1 MKAYNMKSLLAA
13 VLLLASINGLQ
24 AQAPVV
30 RAAPADIS
38 QRLARIEQQ
47 LQNQGLLN
55 MLQQLESIQAE
66 LSQIRGELEVQRRDI
81 EELNK
86 RQRAMY
92 TDLDQR
98 LQGTGQPPATDLT
111 MTTDPGTAG
120 TPPLQTLAPIYE
132 SSDQGA
138 APSSETT
145 LNIQMLPATPA
156 TQSNSD
162 IDTRVTTD
170 SQTTPASEPS
180 AIAPQQA
187 VVETPASGTP
197 ITGSPAPT
205 LAPGMETGADPAQMQ
220 AEYDRAFNLLK
231 SLQYEMAIQ
240 EFIVFLNKYPTGN
253 FSDNAQYWLGEAYY
267 MIRQFEQALQEYNKL
282 VVNFPHSQKYTHAL
296 LKIGYCYHE
305 LGRIDEA
312 RKYLQALTRQYP
324 GETASRLAEERL
336 KSIALT
342 EQQTSTPPQN

>member
-1 MKAYNMKSLLAA
+1 MKAYRLKFHVAAILL
-13 VLLLASINGLQ
+13 SIVSVTVVQ

-30 RAAPADIS
+30 RATPADIS

-47 LQNQGLLN
+47 LQNQGLLD
-55 MLQQLESIQAE
+55 MLQQLESIQVE
-66 LSQIRGELEVQRRDI
+66 LSQLRGELEVQKHDI

-86 RQRAMY
+86 RQRTLY

-98 LQGTGQPPATDLT
+98 LQGMEPATATDLT
-111 MTTDPGTAG
+111 MTTDPGDTG
-120 TPPLQTLAPIYE
+120 SPPLQTLAPTYE
-132 SSDQGA
+132 ASDQSV
-138 APSSETT
+138 APSAETT

-156 TQSNSD
+156 TQPST
-162 IDTRVTTD
+162 DTATD
-170 SQTTPASEPS
+170 SLSTIGSEPQLTTTQ
-180 AIAPQQA
+180 PA
-187 VVETPASGTP
+187 VVETPAGP
-197 ITGSPAPT
+197 APVTGST
-205 LAPGMETGADPAQMQ
+205 EPGTATGIDPMQMQ
-220 AEYDRAFNLLK
+220 AEYDQAFNQLK
-231 SLQYEMAIQ
+231 SSQYELAIQ
-240 EFIVFLNKYPTGN
+240 GFTAFLNKYPTGN
-253 FSDNAQYWLGEAYY
+253 YSDNAQYWLGEANYV
-267 MIRQFEQALQEYNKL
+267 MRQFEQALQEYNKL

-342 EQQTSTPPQN
+342 EQQTAVPQN

>member
-1 MKAYNMKSLLAA
+1 VKTYNMKLLLAA
-13 VLLLASINGLQ
+13 FLLLANIAGAQ

-30 RAAPADIS
+30 RVSPADIS

-86 RQRAMY
+86 RQRALY

-98 LQGTGQPPATDLT
+98 LQGLGQTPATDLT
-111 MTTDPGTAG
+111 TMTGPGATG
-120 TPPLQTLAPIYE
+120 SPPLQTLSPTYE
-132 SSDQGA
+132 ASNQVT
-138 APSSETT
+138 APSVEST

-156 TQSNSD
+156 TQLSPD
-162 IDTRVTTD
+162 ITND
-170 SQTTPASEPS
+170 SQTVMAPEPQS
-180 AIAPQQA
+180 IAPQTE
-187 VVETPASGTP
+187 V
-197 ITGSPAPT
+197 
-205 LAPGMETGADPAQMQ
+205 GADPASPAPLTGGPEPALAEGVEAGADLAQMQ
-220 AEYDRAFNLLK
+220 VEYDRAFNLLK
-231 SLQYEMAIQ
+231 SSQYEMAIQ
-240 EFIVFLNKYPTGN
+240 ELTVFLSKYPDGN
-253 FSDNAQYWLGEAYY
+253 FSDNAQYWLGEANYVT
-267 MIRQFEQALQEYNKL
+267 RQFEQALQEYNKL

-342 EQQTSTPPQN
+342 EQQNPVPQN

>member
-1 MKAYNMKSLLAA
+1 MKAYNMKFLLVA
-13 VLLLASINGLQ
+13 VVPLLTNITVVQ

-30 RAAPADIS
+30 RATPADIS

-47 LQNQGLLN
+47 LQNQGLLD

-66 LSQIRGELEVQRRDI
+66 LSQIRGELEIQRRDI

-98 LQGTGQPPATDLT
+98 LQGTGQPPATELN
-111 MTTDPGTAG
+111 MTANPGAAV
-120 TPPLQTLAPIYE
+120 TPPLQTLAPTYE

-138 APSSETT
+138 TPSSETT

-156 TQSNSD
+156 TQPTPD
-162 IDTRVTTD
+162 ITTD
-170 SQTTPASEPS
+170 SQTTPVSEPS
-180 AIAPQQA
+180 SMTPRP
-187 VVETPASGTP
+187 VVVLSPTGGSS
-197 ITGSPAPT
+197 ITGSPAPV
-205 LAPGMETGADPAQMQ
+205 LAPGLETGADPAQMQ
-220 AEYDRAFNLLK
+220 AEYDRAFTLLK
-231 SLQYEMAIQ
+231 SSQYEMAIQ
-240 EFIVFLNKYPTGN
+240 EFTVFLNKYPTGN

-267 MIRQFEQALQEYNKL
+267 VMKQFEQALQEYNKL
-282 VVNFPHSQKYTHAL
+282 VVNYPHSQKYTHAL

-342 EQQTSTPPQN
+342 ESQTGVPQN